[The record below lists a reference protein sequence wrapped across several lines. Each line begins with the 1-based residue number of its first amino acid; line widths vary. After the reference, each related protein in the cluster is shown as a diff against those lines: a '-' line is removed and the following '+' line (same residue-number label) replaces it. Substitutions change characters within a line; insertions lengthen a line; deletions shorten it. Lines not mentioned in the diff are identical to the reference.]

1 MIPPAPSSSPHSS
14 SGIASPPHAPAS
26 HVFSVRS
33 PLTPAQDAAA
43 LLRRIGFAIL
53 VLAVPIAA
61 MVSRRA
67 TVVLAP
73 VGVTLMLLAT
83 WIDDA
88 GFGLIAS
95 FKRILSRPEAVA
107 GALLL
112 GWVALSMLWTPFP
125 TQGGEKALNL
135 LGTCFMLLL
144 GIAALPEKM
153 RASNLYLMA
162 IGTAGATVFAV
173 VMALLGLFSGA
184 VENASELE
192 MDGRSLQRGLMILAI
207 FIWPSVGWLAS
218 RGRRFEAMLLA
229 AVAFIGTLPSTSSAL
244 TIALLAGGLTFG
256 AVLFHPQKSTRIIA
270 YGTGLLLALAPLI
283 PFILNLML
291 WLVKTP
297 NTLAALALRLWAE
310 IISGDPLRLITGH
323 GVEAAFRSRV
333 TGLLPAQ
340 SPNSFLFEI
349 WYDLGIVGAFSCAAV
364 CVFLLKRMSCSSSP
378 LLPAKFACFVTA
390 ATLGILGMGGA
401 GMGGLGVG
409 GTQIWW
415 VTSLG
420 LAALAFVASERGQF
434 RHRLP
439 KANKSLPL

>member
-1 MIPPAPSSSPHSS
+1 MIPPSLPPSSSAVHT
-14 SGIASPPHAPAS
+14 PHAPTL
-26 HVFSVRS
+26 RQ
-33 PLTPAQDAAA
+33 PLTPAEDAAA

-73 VGVTLMLLAT
+73 VGVSLMLIAT

-95 FKRILSRPEAVA
+95 FKRILSRPEGVA
-107 GALLL
+107 GALLI
-112 GWVALSMLWTPFP
+112 GWLALSMLWTPFP
-125 TQGGEKALNL
+125 MQGGEKALNL

-162 IGTAGATVFAV
+162 IGTAGATFFAV
-173 VMALLGLFSGA
+173 VMALFGLFSGSL
-184 VENASELE
+184 ENAAE
-192 MDGRSLQRGLMILAI
+192 MDIDGRSLQRGLMILAI

-229 AVAFIGTLPSTSSAL
+229 AVTFIGTLPSSSSAL

-256 AVLFHPQKSTRIIA
+256 AVLFHPQRATRFIA
-270 YGTGLLLALAPLI
+270 YSMGLLLALAPLI
-283 PFILNLML
+283 PFILKPVFS
-291 WLVKTP
+291 LVPTS
-297 NTLAALALRLWAE
+297 NALTTLALRLWAE

-323 GVEAAFRSRV
+323 GVDAAFRSRV

-349 WYDLGIVGAFSCAAV
+349 WYDLGIVGAFACAAV
-364 CVFLLKRMSCSSSP
+364 CVFLLKRMSLTPTP

-390 ATLGILGMGGA
+390 ATLGVL